1 MDGFVVNISTKSY
14 RNVFAFLVTTIDD
27 NVSDDCTLELQA
39 GIFVA
44 S

>member
-14 RNVFAFLVTTIDD
+14 RNALAFLVTTIDD
-27 NVSDDCTLELQA
+27 DVSDDWALELQA